1 MKAIIK
7 TGGKQYSV
15 QAGDI
20 LDIELIDHKD
30 GDKVIFDSVL
40 LFDDGKAIKV
50 GAPTVKGAVVEAE
63 MLGEVKDKKLI
74 VYKYKRRHNCRVK
87 KGHRQKLARVKVT
100 EIKGA
105 A

>member
-7 TGGKQYSV
+7 SGSKQYNV
-15 QAGDI
+15 KKGDI
-20 LDIELIDHKD
+20 IDVELVESND
-30 GDKVIFDSVL
+30 GDKVVFDTVL
-40 LFDDGKAIKV
+40 LLDDGKEIKV
-50 GAPTVKGAVVEAE
+50 GAPKVEGATVEAE
-63 MLGEVKDKKLI
+63 FLGEVKDKKLI

-87 KGHRQKLARVKVT
+87 NGHRQKKTRVKVT

>member
-7 TGGKQYSV
+7 TGGKQLSV
-15 QAGDI
+15 SKGDI
-20 LDIELIDHKD
+20 IDVELLDHTD
-30 GDKVIFDSVL
+30 GEKVIFDLVL
-40 LFDDGKAIKV
+40 LLNDGKNVIV
-50 GAPTVKGAVVEAE
+50 GAPSIEKATVEAE
-63 MLGEVKDKKLI
+63 MLGEVKDDKLI

-87 KGHRQKLARVKVT
+87 KGHRQKKARVQIT

>member
-15 QAGDI
+15 KAGDL
-20 LDIELIDHKD
+20 LDVELLDHND
-30 GDKVIFDSVL
+30 SGKVIFESVL
-40 LFDDGKAIKV
+40 LLDDGKKIAV
-50 GAPTVKGAVVEAE
+50 GAPTVQGASVEADVV
-63 MLGEVKDKKLI
+63 GEVKDKKLI

-87 KGHRQKLARVKVT
+87 KGHRQKKLRLLVK

>member
-7 TGGKQYSV
+7 TGGKQYTV
-15 QAGDI
+15 KAGDI
-20 LDIELIDHKD
+20 IDVELLGKEAN
-30 GDKVIFDSVL
+30 DKIIFDTVL
-40 LFDDGKAIKV
+40 LLDDGKEIKV
-50 GAPTVKGAVVEAE
+50 GAPSVEGATVEAE
-63 MLGEVKDKKLI
+63 SLGEVKDKKLI

-87 KGHRQKLARVKVT
+87 KGHRQKKTRVKVT

>member
-15 QAGDI
+15 KAGDT
-20 LDIELIDHKD
+20 LDVELLEHNDDNKI
-30 GDKVIFDSVL
+30 IFETVL
-40 LFDDGKAIKV
+40 LINDGKSIQI
-50 GAPTVKGAVVEAE
+50 GAPTVAGATVEADIV
-63 MLGEVKDKKLI
+63 GEVQDDKLI

-87 KGHRQKLARVKVT
+87 KGHRQKKLRILVK

>member
-15 QAGDI
+15 KAGDI
-20 LDIELIDHKD
+20 LDVELLNYEQGSKI
-30 GDKVIFDSVL
+30 IFDSVL
-40 LFDDGKAIKV
+40 LLDNGKIVTV
-50 GAPTVKGAVVEAE
+50 GAPTVEGVTVEAE
-63 MLGEVKDKKLI
+63 MLDTVKGNKEI
-74 VYKYKRRHNCRVK
+74 VYKYKKRHNCRIK
-87 KGHRQKLARVKVT
+87 KGHRQQYSRVKVI

>member
-15 QAGDI
+15 KAGDT
-20 LDIELIDHKD
+20 LDVELLEYNDDNKI
-30 GDKVIFDSVL
+30 IFENVL
-40 LFDDGKAIKV
+40 LIANGEAVQV
-50 GAPTVKGAVVEAE
+50 GAPTVAGATVEADVI
-63 MLGEVKDKKLI
+63 GEVKDDKLI

-87 KGHRQKLARVKVT
+87 KGHRQNKLRILVK

>member
-7 TGGKQYSV
+7 TGGKQYKV
-15 QAGDI
+15 KAGDI
-20 LDIELIDHKD
+20 LDVELLGNDES
-30 GDKVIFDSVL
+30 DKVIFDSVL
-40 LFDDGKAIKV
+40 LLDDGKSVQV
-50 GAPTVKGAVVEAE
+50 GAPTVEGATVVAE

-87 KGHRQKLARVKVT
+87 KGHRQKKARVKVL

>member
-15 QAGDI
+15 KAGDT
-20 LDIELIDHKD
+20 LDVELLEND
-30 GDKVIFDSVL
+30 GEKLIFESVL
-40 LFDDGKAIKV
+40 LLDDGKNVHV
-50 GAPTVKGAVVEAE
+50 GAPLVANATVEAE
-63 MLGEVKDKKLI
+63 VLGEVKDKKLI

-87 KGHRQKLARVKVT
+87 KGHRQKKLRIRVT